1 MSGEDGTRKL
11 AFSMKLCINTIEAQ
25 VLLGILLMPLLQF
38 SLQLTHPSNIHKY
51 NAMLNYC
58 SLFHNYVIKWT
69 LDKRKYAIK
78 TRTERP
84 KRRHLQLWTD
94 KIIYWVSWLLRI

>member
-1 MSGEDGTRKL
+1 MSGKDGTRKL

-38 SLQLTHPSNIHKY
+38 SLQWTHPSNIHKY

-69 LDKRKYAIK
+69 LDKRKI
-78 TRTERP
+78 
-84 KRRHLQLWTD
+84 RHKYKNT
-94 KIIYWVSWLLRI
+94 KA

>member
-25 VLLGILLMPLLQF
+25 VLLGILLMPFLQF
-38 SLQLTHPSNIHKY
+38 SLQWTHPSNIHKY

-58 SLFHNYVIKWT
+58 SLFDNYVIKWN
-69 LDKRKYAIK
+69 LDKRKI
-78 TRTERP
+78 
-84 KRRHLQLWTD
+84 RHKNKNT
-94 KIIYWVSWLLRI
+94 KA